1 MKPEKAVFRQ
11 KRFTSPL
18 LFGYNGFK
26 EKELKRE
33 LDSNNG
39 ILRRLPHY
47 THKEVHS

>member
-39 ILRRLPHY
+39 YPAAFAALH
-47 THKEVHS
+47 T